1 MLVDATSA
9 DGSLVASAELAN
21 AESTGNFDL
30 LIDLAET
37 AVSELLAGAAEAK
50 DGPQDRA
57 VRGRTQRQ
65 RLADEAAAAK
75 LTEAASNI
83 SSALELL
90 QAAIKARA
98 WAMEEHRAQ
107 DETGGNGR
115 DITRAFDRALAD
127 VGISTQGTIP
137 SQGGTARGS

>member
-1 MLVDATSA
+1 M
-9 DGSLVASAELAN
+9 
-21 AESTGNFDL
+21 
-30 LIDLAET
+30 
-37 AVSELLAGAAEAK
+37 
-50 DGPQDRA
+50 
-57 VRGRTQRQ
+57 RGRTQRQ

>member
-1 MLVDATSA
+1 M
-9 DGSLVASAELAN
+9 
-21 AESTGNFDL
+21 
-30 LIDLAET
+30 
-37 AVSELLAGAAEAK
+37 
-50 DGPQDRA
+50 
-57 VRGRTQRQ
+57 
-65 RLADEAAAAK
+65 
-75 LTEAASNI
+75 
-83 SSALELL
+83 L

-137 SQGGTARGS
+137 PQGGTARGS